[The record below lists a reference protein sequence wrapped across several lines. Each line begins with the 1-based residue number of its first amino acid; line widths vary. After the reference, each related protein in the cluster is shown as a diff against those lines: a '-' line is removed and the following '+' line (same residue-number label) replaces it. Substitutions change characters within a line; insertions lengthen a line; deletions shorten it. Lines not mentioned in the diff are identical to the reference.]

1 MIFPKI
7 LSLILTILFVA
18 SVYPQTVTVKP
29 TTEDPE
35 KLQKAAVAF
44 LLETASDITN
54 MRSLEN
60 RISFAAEMAGLM
72 WFHDKKEA
80 AGMYSAVVN
89 DFKELLLQYD
99 TQLNSLGI
107 STDDEN
113 AGYGIFTGEP
123 TERAKLTRKLRIAV
137 AVRQQI
143 ALTMAEHEPEMAYNF
158 YNDSI
163 NVITNEKFRA
173 EMDSRNSLFEHQL
186 MTRIAET
193 NAAKAAQYAKKSIEK
208 GLNYQ
213 TVELLKKI
221 YEKDAEKGAEFGDEI
236 LSQLKNGKTSSSNN
250 YIMSA
255 LLEFGSDSL
264 EKSRVAGGK
273 KPVYTESELR
283 EIAEVFAQAILSRDE
298 NDEDYS
304 GVGYASTIEKY
315 QPARAAQIRAKLKNR
330 NSGSGRGSI
339 NFNAANSY
347 ANAAN
352 VMANAAQTSANSNSN
367 TARDAE
373 REEREKVEKQL
384 MEDVAKLGTKE
395 LPKEER
401 EKIVAK
407 ARKILSQ
414 TPGREK
420 KIIGLNALAA
430 QVARAGDKALAAE
443 IMRDVQGIVN
453 PNPKNYQDFLYT
465 WMLVAGYA
473 EADPDKAYVLLEDS
487 IYRANELIGA
497 FVRVAEFIDVAEE
510 MVVDGEVQVGA
521 FGGEMV
527 RGLTK
532 EIGIAETTL
541 TTLVRTDFDKTKA
554 LTNRFDRP
562 EVRVLAKMLI
572 LRSAL
577 GKKPPSEDQEPMS
590 LLPR

>member
-1 MIFPKI
+1 
-7 LSLILTILFVA
+7 
-18 SVYPQTVTVKP
+18 
-29 TTEDPE
+29 
-35 KLQKAAVAF
+35 VAF
-44 LLETASDITN
+44 LRETAGDVSN

-72 WFHDKKEA
+72 WFHDSKEA

-99 TQLNSLGI
+99 AQLNSLGM
-107 STDDEN
+107 STDDE
-113 AGYGIFTGEP
+113 TGGFGLFMGEAS
-123 TERAKLTRKLRIAV
+123 ERAKLSRKFRIAI

-163 NVITNEKFRA
+163 NVITNEKLRA
-173 EMDSRNSLFEHQL
+173 EMESRNSNFEHHL
-186 MTRIAET
+186 MARIAET
-193 NAAKAAQYAKKSIEK
+193 NATKAAQYAKKSIEK
-208 GLNYQ
+208 GLTYQ
-213 TVELLKKI
+213 TIELLKKI

-236 LSQLKNGKTSSSNN
+236 LSHLKNTKNSSSNY
-250 YIMSA
+250 YIMSS
-255 LLEFGSDSL
+255 LIEFGSESL
-264 EKSRVAGGK
+264 EKSRTAGGK
-273 KPVYTESELR
+273 KPVFTDVELR
-283 EIAEVFAQAILSRDE
+283 EIAEVFAQAILNRAE
-298 NDEDYS
+298 NDEDFS
-304 GVGYASTIEKY
+304 GFGYASTIEKY
-315 QPARAAQIRAKLKNR
+315 QPARAAQIRAKFKPKGVGAGQR
-330 NSGSGRGSI
+330 NEI
-339 NFNAANSY
+339 AFNAANIYTIRGSSNSM

-352 VMANAAQTSANSNSN
+352 AGNSNSNTN

-373 REEREKVEKQL
+373 REEREKIEKQL
-384 MEDVAKLGTKE
+384 MEDVAKLGTKQ

-401 EKIVAK
+401 EKIVAQ
-407 ARKILSQ
+407 ARKILSL

-430 QVARAGDKALAAE
+430 QVARAGDKELAAE
-443 IMRDVQGIVN
+443 IMRDVQGLIN
-453 PNPKNYQDFLYT
+453 PNPKNYQDFLFT

-521 FGGEMV
+521 FGGEMI

-532 EIGIAETTL
+532 EIGIAEATL

-562 EVRVLAKMLI
+562 EVRVLAKMLV
-572 LRSAL
+572 LRSVL
-577 GKKPPSEDQEPMS
+577 GKKKSSSTMDGSENAEIGTLNTVPVPPPPTRRQN
-590 LLPR
+590 